1 MADFGYKGKLN
12 KLRKAIESDDFTL
25 VQEEMMKEG
34 EIGKLADAILNR
46 EREYQTAL
54 EKERKQKEY
63 LRDLISDISHQL
75 KTPIASLVLFTDILI
90 REAEKERETD
100 TENAPSLGE
109 KRLELLRTQE
119 QQLERMTWLTQ
130 SLLQLARLEADS
142 VSFVKEPADLRLLCE
157 SVCESFQ
164 SMASEH
170 NVTLLVTGA
179 EAELCTDPGWMKEA
193 LGNVVK
199 NAIEYSPEGKTV
211 EIRIEHTPL
220 VTRIFVKDEGEGIPE
235 AERTKVF
242 ERFYRINGNTI
253 NPSSVGIGLALAK
266 KITAGCGGRLYVNS
280 RHRSECKGAEQP
292 YTTMIFDFHNEV
304 TSLED
309 GFKING
315 K

>member
-1 MADFGYKGKLN
+1 MHEDGA
-12 KLRKAIESDDFTL
+12 
-25 VQEEMMKEG
+25 
-34 EIGKLADAILNR
+34 
-46 EREYQTAL
+46 
-54 EKERKQKEY
+54 
-63 LRDLISDISHQL
+63 
-75 KTPIASLVLFTDILI
+75 
-90 REAEKERETD
+90 
-100 TENAPSLGE
+100 
-109 KRLELLRTQE
+109 QE

-164 SMASEH
+164 SMAREH

-220 VTRIFVKDEGEGIPE
+220 VTRIFVRDEGEGIPE

-304 TSLED
+304 TSLE
-309 GFKING
+309 
-315 K
+315 